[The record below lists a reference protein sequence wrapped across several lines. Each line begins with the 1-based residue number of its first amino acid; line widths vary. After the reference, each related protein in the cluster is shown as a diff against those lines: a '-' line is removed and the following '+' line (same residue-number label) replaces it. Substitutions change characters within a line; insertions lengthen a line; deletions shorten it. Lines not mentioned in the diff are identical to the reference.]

1 MIIEIIFLI
10 LFGFSFLM
18 SINITNSDF
27 EIPFLNALFILLNG
41 FAFFILIAGV
51 LMSFWVFISQ
61 VINWKIDVLNP
72 ISPLIA
78 IYNEQGIVNFLTA
91 SFMYA
96 NVYFWLFY
104 GLGKLKFNSIKDE
117 SLSRKGTKK
126 REAQIERKK
135 NAYFYI
141 LGNFIIGFIIIL
153 FLNAKYSWMLN

>member
-10 LFGFSFLM
+10 FFGFSFLV
-18 SINITNSDF
+18 SINITHPSF
-27 EIPFLNALFILLNG
+27 KIPFLTTLFILLNG
-41 FAFFILIAGV
+41 FESFVLIAGV
-51 LMSFWVFISQ
+51 LMSFWIFISQ
-61 VINWKIDVLNP
+61 VINLKIDVLNP
-72 ISPLIA
+72 ISSLIE
-78 IYNEQGIVNFLTA
+78 IFNKQGVFFLSA
-91 SFMYA
+91 FFMYA

-141 LGNFIIGFIIIL
+141 VGNFIIGFIIIL